1 MTPTELETGAHLDAL
16 EPWRAAEFAAHMDRA
31 REHIRP
37 WVGPSFLSD
46 DVAGAHA
53 TLTRYAEHLAHDG
66 PRIYGIWADGTLV
79 GGVMFVE
86 FHAAAGVCEV
96 GCWSEP
102 AGEGHGHITAAV
114 TELLRYA
121 FEVRG
126 MHRVEWRCRSD
137 NLRSIAVAR
146 RLGMVHEG
154 DLREA
159 WLVDG
164 TFHDKAVW
172 SLLSHE
178 FDGRDRTSSG

>member
-1 MTPTELETGAHLDAL
+1 MHPTELETGALLDAL

-53 TLTRYAEHLAHDG
+53 TLTRYAEGLAHDG
-66 PRIYGIWADGTLV
+66 ARIYGIWADGVLV
-79 GGVMFVE
+79 GGVMFVA
-86 FHAAAGVCEV
+86 FSATAGVCEV

-121 FEVRG
+121 FDVRTI
-126 MHRVEWRCRSD
+126 HRVEWRCRTD
-137 NLRSIAVAR
+137 NERSIAVAR

-164 TFHDKAVW
+164 TFHDKSVW

-178 FDGRDRTSSG
+178 FGARDRPQRG